1 MFDLGHQEIKFLYHS
16 RDLKD
21 REAFG
26 YASALD
32 QHKINEV
39 DVAKTPLT
47 QRHFAELATKLGVP
61 IIDLFDKRHER
72 YAEEIAPASYSEQ
85 DLLDLLHRD
94 PSRLKTPIL
103 IAEFGARFLDS
114 PFDTHQLDLAV
125 EGIKINPNNNY

>member
-16 RDLKD
+16 DDLKD

-26 YASALD
+26 YATALD
-32 QHKINEV
+32 QHTMNEV
-39 DVAKTPLT
+39 NVAKTPLT

-61 IIDLFDKRHER
+61 IIELFDKQHDR
-72 YAEEIAPASYSEQ
+72 YEEEIASASFSDQ

-103 IAEFGARFLDS
+103 IAEFGARFLES
-114 PFDTHQLDLAV
+114 PFDTHQIDLAV
-125 EGIKINPNNNY
+125 AGIKINPNDNY